1 MCLVR
6 YVSLC
11 ERSLQS
17 EPPLEQTA
25 SFCKHRGG
33 FRSLVFSCPPV
44 AGRSLKGCSCFK
56 ACCLK
61 GMYFVAGRT

>member
-17 EPPLEQTA
+17 ELPLEQTHGRCTRQNLKNAPGRSA
-25 SFCKHRGG
+25 SFGKHRGG
-33 FRSLVFSCPPV
+33 FCSLVFSCPP
-44 AGRSLKGCSCFK
+44 
-56 ACCLK
+56 
-61 GMYFVAGRT
+61 